1 MGFPRPLSRDTNEPV
16 FSMMPSSQPPA
27 GPPAEWSKKAIASTI
42 LGCLG
47 FATLWLI
54 GGLFLAAIAAVC
66 GHLARHDMTLRPLRG
81 RRLATL
87 GLTLGYGSMLL
98 FPILVLIVAISFPA
112 MNKWRSDQDAGLQAL
127 SKANASRLFI
137 ACEDYARA
145 NRDRYPEDWAALS
158 GKYLPAA
165 DLATLLKSPYPG
177 GNRRAFELVRHD
189 RPVLQAINDSVI
201 VIQEIAPSQI
211 SQIAVV
217 YADGSVSTLHN
228 PDYEKP

>member
-1 MGFPRPLSRDTNEPV
+1 MGFPRPLSRDTYEPV
-16 FSMMPSSQPPA
+16 FSMMPPSQPPA
-27 GPPAEWSKKAIASTI
+27 GPPVEWSKQAIASTI
-42 LGCLG
+42 LGCIG

-66 GHLARHDMTLRPLRG
+66 GHLARHEMTLRPLRG

-112 MNKWRSDQDAGLQAL
+112 VNKWRSDQDAGLQAL

-145 NRDRYPEDWAALS
+145 NRDRYPAEWDELS
-158 GKYLPAA
+158 GRYLPAA
-165 DLATLLKSPYPG
+165 ELSTLLKSPYTG
-177 GNRRAFELVRHD
+177 GSRQAFELVRHD
-189 RPVLQAINDSVI
+189 RPVLEAINDSVI
-201 VIQEIAPSQI
+201 VIQEIAPSQV

-217 YADGSVSTLHN
+217 YANGSVSTLHN